1 MEELEARQ
9 LLRGTKTIN
18 IADNDVSYLFLT
30 TPYSMV
36 YRIEL
41 TKDELKKFID
51 SSMDKREYEDWVRKN
66 VERFIKIE
74 QE

>member
-1 MEELEARQ
+1 MEELEVRQ
-9 LLRGTKTIN
+9 LVRGTKTIN
-18 IADNDVSYLFLT
+18 IAENDVSYLFLT
-30 TPYSMV
+30 TPYSMT

-51 SSMDKREYEDWVRKN
+51 SSMDKREYENWVKKN
-66 VERFIKIE
+66 VDRFTRIE